1 MRDEDK
7 KINWRMDGGG
17 GREGKVEIR
26 DNVMTDALTGR
37 NGVRVSNDNG
47 SAAGFD

>member
-1 MRDEDK
+1 MRTRK
-7 KINWRMDGGG
+7 VNRRMDGGG
-17 GREGKVEIR
+17 GRDGKVEIR

-37 NGVRVSNDNG
+37 NGVRVSNDSG

>member
-1 MRDEDK
+1 
-7 KINWRMDGGG
+7 MDGGG

-26 DNVMTDALTGR
+26 DNVMTDARTGR
-37 NGVRVSNDNG
+37 NKVRVNNGSG